1 MMRKYDIYL
10 INEEVAQHYFGQES
24 KLFHLFLDETRAL
37 DDTKDIIKKQ
47 IEYIS
52 SPISVI
58 ELQQRLLQSFKHRTD
73 YFFFDHAHRIHLTEP
88 YSKAQ
93 LFIFPNYIHMV
104 SDGSF
109 EAETMFFEV
118 MRKISPS
125 FFALDVST
133 YRYGWLNPIKQV
145 KLV

>member
-1 MMRKYDIYL
+1 MRKYDIYL

-37 DDTKDIIKKQ
+37 DEKKDIIKKQ

-52 SPISVI
+52 KPIPVV
-58 ELQQRLLQSFKHRTD
+58 ELQHQFLQAFKHRTD
-73 YFFFDHAHRIHLTEP
+73 YFFFNQAHRIQISEP
-88 YSKAQ
+88 NSKAQ
-93 LFIFPNYIHMV
+93 LVIFSNYIHIV